1 MTWSDLLAITPWPVL
16 SAIIWLLVASLVL
29 YLARTPARQAL
40 LQLGHTLYHACRM
53 AAYSL
58 SLADRKLQKR
68 NHEVL
73 LEHGREAAERA
84 VEREF
89 ERIEHTVRKELG
101 DYPALHRQVSEAI
114 TAIEEDYQN
123 SREVPPSPPG
133 WTEAVEA
140 VAQLPRQ
147 DAKVAQLLDSIQ
159 KSMEKMEARAI
170 REYRED
176 ARKRHR
182 LLSRA
187 RPHWQELVSRL
198 SGAEKKVQRLID
210 RAAAIDRH
218 MNDYAEINR
227 GSDAALRRLSSSSL
241 TQFFVSAFVL
251 VIAVG
256 GAVINFNL
264 IARPMAEINVTPFV
278 DVMLV
283 GGTSTIGGMQ
293 VADIAALVIILVEIS
308 MGLFLMESM
317 RITRLFPVISAL
329 EDRLRRRMIWVS
341 LTILVILASVESGLA
356 FMREIL
362 IQDEMATAA
371 MLRGDEASFEE
382 PRFLWITTAA
392 QMGLGFILPFALVFV
407 AIPLETFVH
416 SLRTVLGM
424 IAEGLLRAA
433 ATVFRVLGV
442 IFRGLGRLLAQ
453 IYDVL
458 AFLPLWVEGQVRRMR
473 SNGAPNRDAGRPANE
488 EVT

>member
-256 GAVINFNL
+256 GA
-264 IARPMAEINVTPFV
+264 
-278 DVMLV
+278 
-283 GGTSTIGGMQ
+283 GTIGGMQ

>member
-1 MTWSDLLAITPWPVL
+1 MAWSDLLAITPLPVL
-16 SAIIWLLVASLVL
+16 SVIIWVLIASLVL

-58 SLADRKLQKR
+58 SLADRKLQQR

-140 VAQLPRQ
+140 VARIPRQ
-147 DAKVAQLLDSIQ
+147 DAMVGKLLDNIQ
-159 KSMEKMEARAI
+159 NSMEKMEARAI
-170 REYRED
+170 REYRQD

-198 SGAEKKVQRLID
+198 GGAEKKVQRLID

-264 IARPMAEINVTPFV
+264 IARPMAE
-278 DVMLV
+278 MV
-283 GGTSTIGGMQ
+283 GGTNTIAGMQ

-341 LTILVILASVESGLA
+341 LTILVILASVEAGLA

-371 MLRGDEASFEE
+371 MLRGDEASVQE

-424 IAEGLLRAA
+424 IAEGLLRAM

-442 IFRGLGRLLAQ
+442 FFRGLGRLLAH

-473 SNGAPNRDAGRPANE
+473 SSGTQNSHSGKPTSE
-488 EVT
+488 EAT